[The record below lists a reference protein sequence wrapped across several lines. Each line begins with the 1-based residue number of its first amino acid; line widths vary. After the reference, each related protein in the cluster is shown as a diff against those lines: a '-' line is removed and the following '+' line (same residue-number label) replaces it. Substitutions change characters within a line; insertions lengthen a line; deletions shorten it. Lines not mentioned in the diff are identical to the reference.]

1 MVFQCARQLLG
12 EEGFPLLR
20 ALEIAA
26 IRGGYPVGVVGEG
39 AGLRDD
45 HVDVLGRVEVHHVLH
60 ALGLRVDVVV
70 GGGGQPVHALLGTA
84 GAVEQVQGGALLI
97 KVAVRGD
104 DRQRNLAAAHGG
116 GGGGQG
122 LNVVAVV
129 LALAALVAEG
139 IALPLVFGI
148 QLGNIHHAVFAF
160 GGDGVVDVFRI
171 RRVGEVYL
179 ADGGRGGVTLDLGR
193 LDGGGDRGGEDSC
206 RDGDACDAGADRAQS
221 MHIFSFLE
229 LRESSQ

>member
-1 MVFQCARQLLG
+1 M
-12 EEGFPLLR
+12 
-20 ALEIAA
+20 
-26 IRGGYPVGVVGEG
+26 
-39 AGLRDD
+39 
-45 HVDVLGRVEVHHVLH
+45 
-60 ALGLRVDVVV
+60 V
-70 GGGGQPVHALLGTA
+70 GGGGQPVHALLGAA
-84 GAVEQVQGGALLI
+84 GAVEQVQSGALLI
-97 KVAVRGD
+97 KIAVWGD

-139 IALPLVFGI
+139 VALPLVFI
-148 QLGNIHHAVFAF
+148 FQLGNIHHAVFTF
-160 GGDGVVDVFRI
+160 GGDGVIDIFRV
-171 RRVGEVYL
+171 RRVGQVYL

-193 LDGGGDRGGEDSC
+193 LDSGGDRGGEDSC